1 MKRRRFWLASLAVL
15 TLVLV
20 TTIGPGRTGPE
31 KTNAAGV
38 TRVVLF
44 SSDGMRPDLMQQYA
58 SAGAMPTYASLM
70 ATGVKGANGMLQAFP
85 PNTGVGWYTMAT
97 GTYPSEHG
105 STNNTFHRT
114 GDAFA
119 NSTSFSASATLQA
132 DTIANAAERAG
143 KKVAQVEWVG
153 GRNAGVAGPTVDF
166 VNFFSGRGVLTR
178 PVIADEQA
186 GAAAFGLSY
195 QTAAFAPAAGWTN
208 VPSGDP
214 AAPAQETSLTV
225 ATSFAAQNPTRVYD
239 IYVYDSVVDGT
250 PAYDHV
256 FLVRSGATKD
266 GSQAS
271 VDLAVGDFKEIKLS
285 GADGL
290 IGARAGQTAGFYTKL
305 ITLSHDL
312 SSFKLYFTS
321 VERVI
326 ATCAT
331 AACDALPAGG
341 AGENKLEK
349 YIADNLPTAIAADFA
364 PLEARIIDED
374 TYVEQGRDL
383 EKAYGDAVL
392 QYILGTLQP
401 DTDLALVGFPVTDE
415 FSHQFMGLYTPTDM
429 DGDANPY
436 FDNVDGLGPP
446 DGRTAIREGYVRS
459 AYHEADAKLGL
470 ARTLMGG
477 NPTTFAGSDHG
488 FGPQWYA
495 VNARKVLF
503 DAQVDGI
510 SLHASGGNT
519 ASNCRG
525 TATDL
530 TKACWAGGTI
540 QVYVNPTL
548 PSGTTYEEVRTA
560 VVDAFENLSD
570 PANPGKQVVA
580 RVMKKEE
587 LRNVDGSD
595 SLHPNRSGDVVVVL
609 RPPYQSD
616 AGTPGQAI
624 AFSQFFGQHGYLP
637 DLVDLAHNVNMHATF
652 VAGGPGVRHQADV
665 AGVRAIDLAPS
676 ISYFMGIPE
685 PQNARGKIL
694 LKLFNGTSAFKEVDI
709 LDISDYHG
717 QLIPL
722 SEAPDTVGPTF
733 GIGGAAFLK
742 PWFDVYRAE
751 NPGAVITVAAGDSVG
766 ATPPISSFFG
776 DKPTIELMNQMG
788 FTYDGL
794 GNHNFDR
801 GQQYL
806 RNELIPLA
814 KFKYVSAN
822 IIDPGTG
829 KTPPEWAP
837 SRTFDFGSVKLAV
850 IGFSNDDLP
859 TLINPAGLVPFV
871 VTDSTDAVNKRA
883 AQLRKQPN
891 IDAVIAIGHL
901 GATAG
906 TLDSPTGPV
915 VDLADDVSNVDA
927 VIGDHTDFQVL
938 THRPNGVLVTE
949 NRSKGIRFTRVRL
962 IVDTVANQVV
972 YKTADFHKPWD
983 IGVTADP
990 TIQARIDELNAQ
1002 LGPILNVQI
1011 GSSSK
1016 FIPRTDQCGNGN
1028 GRTCESLV
1036 GNVVTDSMRTKYAPT
1051 GVEFAITNSGG
1062 LRADLTC
1069 PTTDNPNDFCPAYT
1083 PPPYPITRGQ
1093 VLTVLPFGNIVVT
1106 VTVNGA
1112 ELKTMLENGVSEMP
1126 AVNGKFPQ
1134 VSGLCFTYDI
1144 ALGAGSRVLSAVETD
1159 AAGNCTA
1166 TPVDLTA
1173 GSSYK
1178 IAEND
1183 FMMNGGDGYPVFTS
1197 RATTQD
1203 IMDQVTADY
1212 VTANSPL
1219 SPFVKAFPN
1228 GRINCADSN
1237 GPGVGND
1244 CPALTASP

>member
-1 MKRRRFWLASLAVL
+1 MKRRRLWPASLAVL
-15 TLVLV
+15 VLVLV
-20 TTIGPGRTGPE
+20 TTIGPGRAGPE

-58 SAGAMPTYASLM
+58 AAGVMPTYASLM
-70 ATGVKGANGMLQAFP
+70 ATGVRGANGMLQAFP

-114 GDAFA
+114 GDTFS
-119 NSTSFSASATLQA
+119 NRTSFAGAGVLQA

-143 KKVAQVEWVG
+143 KKVAQIDWVG
-153 GRNAGVAGPTVDF
+153 GRAAGIAGPTVDF
-166 VNFFSGRGVLTR
+166 ANFFSTRGVLAAPLNST
-178 PVIADEQA
+178 EQA
-186 GAAAFGLSY
+186 GAASFGISY
-195 QTAAFAPAAGWTN
+195 QVAAFAPAGGWTN
-208 VPSGDP
+208 VPASSLP
-214 AAPAQETSLTV
+214 AMETTLTI
-225 ATSFAAQNPTRVYD
+225 ATTFAAQNPTRVYD
-239 IYVYDSVVDGT
+239 AYIYAAGSG
-250 PAYDHV
+250 YDHV
-256 FLVRSGATKD
+256 LLVRSGASKD

-271 VDLAVGDFKEIKLS
+271 ANLAAGDWQEIKLTGS
-285 GADGL
+285 DGL
-290 IGARAGQTAGFYTKL
+290 VGARAGQTAGFFTKL
-305 ITLSHDL
+305 ITLAPDL

-326 ATCAT
+326 ASCST
-331 AACDALPAGG
+331 AACNALPAGG
-341 AGENKLEK
+341 AGEDRLEK
-349 YIADNLPTAIAADFA
+349 YIADNLPTYIAADFA

-374 TYVEQGRDL
+374 TYVEQGRDR
-383 EKAYGDAVL
+383 EREYADAVL
-392 QYILGTLQP
+392 DYILGTLQP
-401 DTDLALVGFPVTDE
+401 DTDLAMVGYPVTDE

-429 DGDANPY
+429 DGQPNPY
-436 FDNVDGLGPP
+436 YDDVEGDGVA
-446 DGRTAIREGYVRS
+446 DGRLAVREGYVRS
-459 AYHEADAKLGL
+459 AYHEADAKLAL
-470 ARTLMGG
+470 ARSLMGG
-477 NPTTFAGSDHG
+477 NPTTFAASDHG
-488 FGPQWYA
+488 FAPQWYA

-503 DAQVDGI
+503 DASVNGN
-510 SLHASGGNT
+510 SLQASGGAT
-519 ASNCRG
+519 ASNCG
-525 TATDL
+525 ATTSDL
-530 TKACWAGGTI
+530 TKACWAGGAI
-540 QVYVNPTL
+540 QIYVNPTL
-548 PSGTTYEEVRTA
+548 PSGTSYEQVRTA
-560 VVDAFENLSD
+560 VINAFQSLTD

-580 RVMKKEE
+580 RILKKEE

-595 SLHPNRSGDVVVVL
+595 SLHPNRSGDVVVAL

-616 AGTPGQAI
+616 AGTPGQRI
-624 AFSQFFGQHGYLP
+624 AFSQFFGQHGFLP

-652 VAGGPGVRHQADV
+652 VAGGPGVRHQADLT
-665 AGVRAIDLAPS
+665 GLRAIDIAPS
-676 ISYFMGIPE
+676 ISFFMGIPE

-694 LKLFNGTSAFKEVDI
+694 LKQFTGTDALKEVDI
-709 LDISDYHG
+709 LGISDYHG

-722 SEAPDTVGPTF
+722 SETSDTVGPTF
-733 GIGGAAFLK
+733 AIGGAAFLK

-751 NPGAVITVAAGDSVG
+751 NPGATITVAAGDSVG

-776 DKPTIELMNQMG
+776 DKPTIELMNKMG
-788 FTYDGL
+788 FNLDGL

-814 KFKYVSAN
+814 NFKFVSAN
-822 IIDPGTG
+822 IIDPATG

-837 SRTFDFGSVKLAV
+837 SRTVDFGSVKLAV

-859 TLINPAGLVPFV
+859 TLINPAGLEPFV
-871 VTDSTDAVNKRA
+871 VTNSTDAVKKRA
-883 AQLRKQPN
+883 TQLRKQSG
-891 IDAVIAIGHL
+891 IDAVVAIGHL

-906 TLDSPTGPV
+906 TLNSPTGPV
-915 VDLADDVSNVDA
+915 VDLADNVPNVDA

-962 IVDTVANQVV
+962 IVDTVANRVV

-983 IGVTADP
+983 IGVTPDSA
-990 TIQARIDELNAQ
+990 IQARIDELNAQ
-1002 LGPILNVQI
+1002 LGPVLNTVI
-1011 GSSSK
+1011 GASTK
-1016 FIPRTDQCGNGN
+1016 FIPRTDQCGNTA

-1036 GNVVTDSMRTKYAPT
+1036 GNVVVDAMRTKYDPT
-1051 GVEFAITNSGG
+1051 GVQFAMTNSGG

-1069 PTTDNPNDFCPAYT
+1069 PTTDNPSDFCPAYT

-1106 VTVNGA
+1106 VTVSGA
-1112 ELKTMLENGVSEMP
+1112 ELKTMLENGVSAMP

-1144 ALGAGSRVLSAVETD
+1144 ALPAGSRVLAAVRTD

-1166 TPVDLTA
+1166 TPVDLSA
-1173 GSSYK
+1173 ASSYK

-1183 FMMNGGDGYPVFTS
+1183 FMAGGGDGYPVFSS
-1197 RATTQD
+1197 RATSQD
-1203 IMDQVTADY
+1203 IMDQVAADY
-1212 VTANSPL
+1212 IAANSPI
-1219 SPFVKAFPN
+1219 SPFVKAFPD

-1237 GPGVGND
+1237 AATAPN